1 MESDDQQ
8 YNDNINKLR
17 SKPKHRSLQML
28 LSSIEDNICI
38 HTELNISNIEN
49 MPVHK
54 EETKDEDL
62 NKHSGN
68 IFDINSNT
76 KNLTSEEIKE
86 RCIKALLVST
96 KEQNESYNQSEFE
109 VISYVDDEKRLKDE
123 DKNDF
128 GLKERTKY
136 QKLTH
141 DQLKFLK
148 NIINQSNL
156 TTSQISKE
164 YKVSP
169 SQINKIKQ
177 MKDLK
182 IAIGPHKRFVKLKKH
197 DKKILANEIIKFNE
211 INKYPYYA
219 SDITAYVN
227 NQLRWDYTVQFVRSF
242 MKNEL
247 NFTYKR
253 IKSRPNNVNLDRLY
267 WIRTLFSINFS
278 QIMNLSTLLINIDE
292 TSIGRHTK
300 VNYSWGLKGYP
311 IEAKNIFI
319 TGSVS
324 SWMAILSNGAWIS
337 MVTDSMF
344 DSNRFALFLQ
354 HLFKWIEDNKNFGF
368 SEVMVIMD
376 NWSIHKSAN
385 VRTLLKKQKITIAF
399 IPPYSPHLAPIEMYF
414 GLFKKCLISNLGKQT
429 INIQNKDNFNRVLE
443 SFKGVNSSTIKNIF
457 GRFYKEIQNHL
468 NVLHFK
474 LKQL

>member
-49 MPVHK
+49 MPVHE

-86 RCIKALLVST
+86 RCIEALLDST

-148 NIINQSNL
+148 NIINKSNL
-156 TTSQISKE
+156 TTSQISK
-164 YKVSP
+164 
-169 SQINKIKQ
+169 
-177 MKDLK
+177 
-182 IAIGPHKRFVKLKKH
+182 
-197 DKKILANEIIKFNE
+197 
-211 INKYPYYA
+211 
-219 SDITAYVN
+219 
-227 NQLRWDYTVQFVRSF
+227 
-242 MKNEL
+242 
-247 NFTYKR
+247 
-253 IKSRPNNVNLDRLY
+253 
-267 WIRTLFSINFS
+267 
-278 QIMNLSTLLINIDE
+278 
-292 TSIGRHTK
+292 
-300 VNYSWGLKGYP
+300 
-311 IEAKNIFI
+311 
-319 TGSVS
+319 
-324 SWMAILSNGAWIS
+324 
-337 MVTDSMF
+337 
-344 DSNRFALFLQ
+344 
-354 HLFKWIEDNKNFGF
+354 
-368 SEVMVIMD
+368 
-376 NWSIHKSAN
+376 
-385 VRTLLKKQKITIAF
+385 
-399 IPPYSPHLAPIEMYF
+399 
-414 GLFKKCLISNLGKQT
+414 
-429 INIQNKDNFNRVLE
+429 
-443 SFKGVNSSTIKNIF
+443 
-457 GRFYKEIQNHL
+457 
-468 NVLHFK
+468 
-474 LKQL
+474 